1 MGINRDRMI
10 RLSKSVIGIEEIS
23 AVEKVLQKEFL
34 GMGEEVGLFEQE
46 LSAFIG
52 RPVVCVNTGTSALQL
67 ALQAIGLR
75 SGDEVLVQSLTYVS
89 SFQAI
94 SATGAVPIACEILI
108 DSLNIDLNDAEARLT
123 KKTKAIMPVHYSGSP
138 GNLDAVYNFA
148 RKNGLR
154 VIEDAAHA
162 FGSIYR
168 DQLIGYYGDVVCF
181 SFDGIKNITCGEGGA
196 IASGDSVL
204 INKIKDLRLLGVMKD
219 SDFRYQNKRN
229 WDFDVVEQG
238 WRYHMSN
245 IMAAIGRV
253 QLNKFG
259 TFKEKRQ
266 KLGSLYTSYLTDIP
280 SLKLLNIDY
289 TTTVPHIFVVL
300 ITNGRRDEIKS
311 KMEELG
317 IQTGLHYKP
326 NHLLSYYKQGEFP
339 LTEKVYSE
347 LITLPLHPDLLD
359 SDVLFICDTL
369 KILLKN

>member
-1 MGINRDRMI
+1 MDRMI

-34 GMGEEVGLFEQE
+34 GMGEEVGLFERE

-94 SATGAVPIACEILI
+94 SATGAVPIACEILN

-162 FGSIYR
+162 FGSIYK
-168 DQLIGYYGDVVCF
+168 DQLIGHYGDVVCF

-219 SDFRYQNKRN
+219 SDYRYQNKRN

-266 KLGSLYTSYLTDIP
+266 KLGSLYTLYLTDVP

-369 KILLKN
+369 KTFLNT